1 MSSLAGSAP
10 IPYADVF
17 ANIRNLGKRKLTYI
31 QDFSGRKRTIAYGSE
46 IVGDEILRG
55 KLFRRYVKLR
65 MAHVPLLR
73 RGVTHAQF
81 KSSADK
87 RSLCNDSFSLD
98 HKNSFFYKLL
108 VRNFG
113 NDFTNLERRRSGVT
127 YIGKPGAQG
136 IAILVEDDAGVPY
149 IYKLARFD
157 PAKEGQHKNNTLAG
171 TGIGLVSRND
181 QRRSRATNGVYE
193 AGSGNMLGLIAQAK
207 MQMIAAMQGCAPP
220 VYACAASD
228 RNQMPV
234 SYIVMP
240 PMRRLL
246 REYQEELETTHG
258 EEVARSIVFAK
269 TWNLALK
276 MDTHVGIN
284 HDDQKFNNI
293 MQDFDGEILLI
304 DFDFSSFVDHLSM
317 SKNGKFLNLYLG
329 NGYFYGVNKQT
340 YEMWR
345 DRFRP
350 LRYNSEIEPMEVPS
364 LPAASYWP
372 TWLSWK
378 EQQLLLNNPRYANLR
393 F

>member
-1 MSSLAGSAP
+1 MSSAGSAP

-17 ANIRNLGKRKLTYI
+17 ANIRDLGQHEITYI
-31 QDFSGRKRTIAYGSE
+31 TDVGRKRTQKKGHK
-46 IVGDEILRG
+46 IVGDENLRG
-55 KLFRRYVKLR
+55 KKFKRYVKQR

-73 RGVTHAQF
+73 HGVTHTQF
-81 KSSADK
+81 KSSANK
-87 RSLCNDSFSLD
+87 RSLCNDSFCLD
-98 HKNSFFYKLL
+98 DKNSFFYKLL

-113 NDFTNLERRRSGVT
+113 NDFTNLERRRPGVT
-127 YIGKPGAQG
+127 YIGKPGGQG

-149 IYKLARFD
+149 VYKLARLLD
-157 PAKEGQHKNNTLAG
+157 TRSKWQKNNILAGSG
-171 TGIGLVSRND
+171 TGIVTRTD
-181 QRRSRATNGVYE
+181 RRRSRLTNGVYDL
-193 AGSGNMLGLIAQAK
+193 GSGNMLGMIAQAK
-207 MQMIAAMQGCAPP
+207 MQMIAAMHGCAPP
-220 VYACAASD
+220 VYACAALD

-240 PMRRLL
+240 PMRRLVD
-246 REYQEELETTHG
+246 EYYKELKTAHG
-258 EEVARSIVFAK
+258 EKVAQSIVFAK

-284 HDDQKFNNI
+284 HNDQKYNNI

-304 DFDFSSFVDHLSM
+304 DFDLSSFVNHIIM
-317 SKNGKFLNLYLG
+317 SKWGKYVNMSLG
-329 NGYFYGVNKQT
+329 NGYFYGVSPTADK
-340 YEMWR
+340 MWR
-345 DRFRP
+345 RRIRD
-350 LRYNSEIEPMEVPS
+350 LEYSEIKPMEVPS